1 VYDDRGERPQGIEAV
16 QSTISLFDM
25 HNVDTKIMISG
36 FRDTQ
41 KIFEFPGAHGFS
53 ITKEQIV
60 AAKLTTARSC
70 RIPSDLSL
78 PKNAITL
85 AKDAKWPPRFFDA
98 TEVRGSNGI
107 FTRYFSSRSQSILT
121 STQEDL
127 FSHTSLA
134 TRDFMAMVRDQVVN
148 YRTYMMQLMN
158 PRTALP
164 TLARDGV
171 KGLKKR
177 VDMRKDLESGEDDWK
192 ETVVGRL
199 LPDVNWNIAR
209 VDKCEAWITPDG
221 RIEALI
227 PEQWDRREAASKDIY
242 VFD

>member
-1 VYDDRGERPQGIEAV
+1 MYNDRGERSQGVEAV
-16 QSTISLFDM
+16 QSTIALFNM
-25 HNVDTKIMISG
+25 HSVDTKIMISG

-60 AAKLTTARSC
+60 AAKLTMVRS
-70 RIPSDLSL
+70 RRTLSASSL
-78 PKNAITL
+78 PENTITL

-98 TEVRGSNGI
+98 AEVGGSNGI
-107 FTRYFSSRSQSILT
+107 FTRYFSSRPQSILT

-148 YRTYMMQLMN
+148 YRIYVMQLMN

-171 KGLKKR
+171 KRLKKM
-177 VDMRKDLESGEDDWK
+177 VDQRKDLESGQKDWK
-192 ETVVGRL
+192 NTLTGRS

-227 PEQWDRREAASKDIY
+227 PEKWDRREAASKNIY